1 LSGHAII
8 GTPLAMLSTAE
19 FQPQCVK
26 NPPPDGWFKISV
38 CRGRIETTAPI
49 FRADLLSVNE
59 DGYIEAIKS
68 IWECDRDCFLKCFL
82 FRNVS
87 K

>member
-19 FQPQCVK
+19 FQPQCGK

-38 CRGRIETTAPI
+38 CRARIETTTPI
-49 FRADLLSVNE
+49 FRADLGGRRWLHWNYRVYLFGSV
-59 DGYIEAIKS
+59 ILVV
-68 IWECDRDCFLKCFL
+68 F
-82 FRNVS
+82 
-87 K
+87 